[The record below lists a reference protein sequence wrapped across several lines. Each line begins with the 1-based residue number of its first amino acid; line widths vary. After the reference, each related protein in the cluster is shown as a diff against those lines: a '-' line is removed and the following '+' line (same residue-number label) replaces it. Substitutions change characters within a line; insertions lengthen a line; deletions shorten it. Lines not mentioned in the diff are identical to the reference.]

1 MSWWLSGLFLKLA
14 GEAGEL
20 YNPNNQFQTAEPNQA
35 GWRVTLKLSVKLG
48 DDPPRPPQRVGAST
62 SSPWGGG
69 GLGGVDSQTL
79 CALSAGCLVRGRSW
93 GSGAGHLATQA
104 STGRPDTRTLCTCK
118 CALCLSQG
126 LILIWVIFPLII
138 TSNYSIH

>member
-48 DDPPRPPQRVGAST
+48 DDPPVPRSVWGPALPLL
-62 SSPWGGG
+62 GGG
-69 GLGGVDSQTL
+69 
-79 CALSAGCLVRGRSW
+79 AAWAGWIHRRFAPSVPGAW
-93 GSGAGHLATQA
+93 SGAGPGGAGPGIWPHRRARDVQ
-104 STGRPDTRTLCTCK
+104 TR
-118 CALCLSQG
+118 G
-126 LILIWVIFPLII
+126 LYVLVNVRCV
-138 TSNYSIH
+138 SRRV